1 MTSDFQRR
9 GPISGRPGVLPSLL
23 CFPRVGPEFGS
34 HSFGQSC
41 GVPPLIGLVLEGLA
55 WSTPSPTP
63 CPQGTRLAAL
73 TPFPPSCTGV
83 LHWSSPAGRASRGH
97 LRARGAAMCAREG
110 PASILA
116 PLLLPHSA
124 SWTAPPDQDTPCRLA
139 LSGTSCPSSSVG
151 AHFRETDS
159 KATAF
164 PPRCRPG
171 CLLHRHPLPH
181 GVSLV
186 PQGLAPGPCA
196 PVPRPASCST
206 HTVFLILCVTGWC
219 TTK

>member
-9 GPISGRPGVLPSLL
+9 GPLSGRPGALPSLL

-34 HSFGQSC
+34 HTFGQSC
-41 GVPPLIGLVLEGLA
+41 GVPPLTGLVLEGLA
-55 WSTPSPTP
+55 WSTPSPSP
-63 CPQGTRLAAL
+63 CPQGTRLATL
-73 TPFPPSCTGV
+73 TPFLPSCTGV

-97 LRARGAAMCAREG
+97 LRAGGAALCAREG

-139 LSGTSCPSSSVG
+139 LSGTSCPSSLVG

-164 PPRCRPG
+164 PP
-171 CLLHRHPLPH
+171 
-181 GVSLV
+181 
-186 PQGLAPGPCA
+186 QGADQAASCTGTLCPTVCPWCPRAWLQD
-196 PVPRPASCST
+196 PVPPCPGQPPALPTQSSRFCM
-206 HTVFLILCVTGWC
+206 
-219 TTK
+219 